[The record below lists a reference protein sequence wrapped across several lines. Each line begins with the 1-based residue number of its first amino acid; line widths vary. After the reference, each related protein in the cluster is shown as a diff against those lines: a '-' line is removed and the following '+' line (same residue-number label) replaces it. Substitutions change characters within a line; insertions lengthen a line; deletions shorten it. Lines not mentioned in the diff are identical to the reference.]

1 MRVGAAVHQAC
12 GWVMPA
18 ARSLMPA
25 GGRGQ
30 PQGREH
36 RADGRKGM
44 RGPHRRRRALRSS
57 SVTAAAPPTGR
68 TLAGTHASKGPP
80 AAGPPPGLA
89 PGSPSLP
96 WSRRCCDSTPAPSP
110 PAGRTLGAAL
120 GLCAPSTAPSP
131 PKLKP
136 GRAWLSSSLPR
147 PSLGRSTPASAAPSP
162 WLSAAAPFAAGA
174 RQGGTNFQSQGLY
187 RACRLGGPLRA
198 RDGRNLGVG
207 AQRQPRRLLFN
218 ACVDLN
224 LP

>member
-1 MRVGAAVHQAC
+1 
-12 GWVMPA
+12 MPA

-162 WLSAAAPFAAGA
+162 WLSAAAPSPPAPAKAGPI
-174 RQGGTNFQSQGLY
+174 S
-187 RACRLGGPLRA
+187 RA
-198 RDGRNLGVG
+198 RASTGPADLEGRCAPATG
-207 AQRQPRRLLFN
+207 AIWGLARSASHGGCFLMP
-218 ACVDLN
+218 AST
-224 LP
+224 